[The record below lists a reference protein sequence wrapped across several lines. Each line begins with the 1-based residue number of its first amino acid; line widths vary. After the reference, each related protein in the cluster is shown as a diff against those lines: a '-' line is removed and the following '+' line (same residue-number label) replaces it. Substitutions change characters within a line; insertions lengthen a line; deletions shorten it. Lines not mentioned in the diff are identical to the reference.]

1 MQMILRETLLSPILL
16 WEVLSIR
23 RYSFHDQFLL
33 LKVFIVKL
41 KSLRGLCK
49 TAVQKS
55 RVSDTGCC
63 GFV

>member
-1 MQMILRETLLSPILL
+1 MSPLL

>member
-1 MQMILRETLLSPILL
+1 MQTILRETLMSPLL

-41 KSLRGLCK
+41 KSLRVYAKLQFKSLVSVIQGVVVLC
-49 TAVQKS
+49 
-55 RVSDTGCC
+55 D
-63 GFV
+63 